1 LPKIP
6 VLNRQYDQTSGGIS
20 PDVAALP
27 GRAIQGFGQAVSGV
41 SDIYQMRK
49 VAERNTKLLKIENMM
64 NEDKRAFADMLRM
77 DTNYDGLEERA
88 DKVLTGF
95 QDRYSKEIQ
104 NDPKGMEALNRAY
117 GQFSNELRNM
127 AWERRNSLH
136 ITERNVEL
144 DKAIKNKLNDYALET
159 DSTNRKAI
167 TDTTFALIDA
177 GVADGTLDL
186 SNAQKIKDS
195 FKLESEV
202 ERAKYLI
209 EVAPDLAVK
218 QLEKGS
224 SDFDIDEDKKGELRR
239 AAETASEQLNTQ
251 KRIAKNQAEADAK
264 EALSLAHKEEERQ
277 IGDLFIN
284 GDFVAASESIR
295 KSNLLTGDEK
305 KNWMKA
311 IEDKQKEP
319 EGTPVE
325 QAKEIIKINDM
336 ISKGEDI
343 DKIRNTIITSKLK
356 KEDREQY
363 INKLESS
370 VDKEIKEGTAI
381 GYSDIKS
388 FIDPSYDNRI
398 IPKTSI
404 IPDRIRDAQLALDQW
419 IENEK
424 SNNRFLSRLEIRN
437 KAREIG
443 KSYQLSL
450 SERYSEVSKDREE
463 TLKAMELSE
472 MNISEISDVDKTRIK
487 DALTKA
493 GIEPTDEAILETYI
507 ANQE

>member
-1 LPKIP
+1 MPKIP

-311 IEDKQKEP
+311 IEDKQKTKTDP
-319 EGTPVE
+319 IHTS
-325 QAKEIIKINDM
+325 AEIVKINDM
-336 ISKGEDI
+336 ISKSVEPNE
-343 DKIRNTIITSKLK
+343 IRSYIVKNPYLA
-356 KEDREQY
+356 KEDQEQY
-363 INKLESS
+363 LNKLE
-370 VDKEIKEGTAI
+370 T
-381 GYSDIKS
+381 DIKS
-388 FIDPSYDNRI
+388 EISEGRKSGYKLIQDQI
-398 IPKTSI
+398 IPKRGPAADLLETPLETSKVAL
-404 IPDRIRDAQLALDQW
+404 AQLQLDTW
-419 IENEK
+419 IDTEK
-424 SNNRFLSRLEIRN
+424 KNNRTPTMTQI
-437 KAREIG
+437 KA
-443 KSYQLSL
+443 
-450 SERYSEVSKDREE
+450 
-463 TLKAMELSE
+463 KAIEL
-472 MNISEISDVDKTRIK
+472 
-487 DALTKA
+487 
-493 GIEPTDEAILETYI
+493 GQ
-507 ANQE
+507 ANQVSIAERIEYTVQFGKKTAEEIKYLKQQQEKEK